1 MVRSEAQG
9 AVTSSL
15 FDAEQGFE
23 IEIPPSPFAEDVERS
38 GRPVLQPADSPEPVK
53 RGLADRAEL
62 GREAVSE
69 PSQERRA
76 WSSPAGSLM
85 RSASADQEWNPRL
98 LLSQLRRLARLDEA
112 VFSEVQADASQTL
125 SAGLVVFG
133 AIVAA
138 AIGGGLWLI
147 VEGDGLRSGN
157 IVLRESFLGAIAMA
171 ALWGVWLIVVRLL
184 LVRAFGRS
192 AEAGSLFRPMAFATV
207 PLAGQVLMFVPPIA
221 FGVGVVTLMA
231 WFALSVAAT
240 EAAVP
245 GATRKE
251 IVVANGMGF
260 SILAIGLSILAD
272 AAAIAPGIFARGAD
286 LSHLV

>member
-1 MVRSEAQG
+1 
-9 AVTSSL
+9 
-15 FDAEQGFE
+15 
-23 IEIPPSPFAEDVERS
+23 
-38 GRPVLQPADSPEPVK
+38 
-53 RGLADRAEL
+53 
-62 GREAVSE
+62 
-69 PSQERRA
+69 
-76 WSSPAGSLM
+76 
-85 RSASADQEWNPRL
+85 
-98 LLSQLRRLARLDEA
+98 SQLRRLARLDEA

-157 IVLRESFLGAIAMA
+157 IVLREFFLGAIAMA